1 MSHLTLQLHVV
12 IALYVLFRWCHG
24 GITSINCSGD
34 MWVEPGEIFQMGMN
48 VSIYCQEALKHC
60 RPRNLY
66 FYKNG
71 FKEEFDITRIN
82 RTTAR
87 IWYKGFSEPHAYM
100 HCTAECP
107 GHFQETLIC
116 GKDISSGHP
125 PDAPSNLTCVIY
137 EYSGNMTCTWNTGKP
152 TYIDTKYI
160 VHVKS
165 LETEEEQQY
174 LASSY
179 VKISTDSLQGSRK
192 YLVWVQAVNSLGM
205 ENSQQLHVHLDDI
218 VIPSASI
225 ISRAETTN
233 DTVPKTIVYWKSKTM
248 IEKVFCEMRYKTTTN
263 QTWSVKEFD
272 ANFTYVQ
279 QSEFYLEPD
288 SKYVFQVRCQE
299 TGKRNWQPWSSPFVH
314 QTSQETG
321 KRNWQPWSS
330 PFVHQ
335 TSQTVSQVTA
345 KSSHEPQKMEMLS
358 ATIFRGHPAS
368 GNHQDIGLLSG
379 MVFLAIMLPIFSLIG
394 IFNRSLRIGIKRKV
408 LLMIPKW
415 LYEDIPNME
424 NSNVAKLL
432 QEKSVFENDNAS
444 EQALYV
450 DPVLTEISEISPLE
464 HKPTD
469 YKEERLTG
477 LLETRDCPL
486 GMLST
491 SSSVVYIPDLNTG
504 YKPQVSN
511 VPPGGNLFI
520 NRDERDPTSL
530 ETTDDHFARLK
541 TYPNFQ
547 FSASSMALLNKT
559 LILDEL
565 CLVLNQGEFNSLDI
579 KNSRQEETSIVLQ
592 SDSPSETIPAQTLLS
607 DEFVSCLAI
616 GNEDLPS
623 INSYF
628 PQNVLESHFSRI
640 SLFQK

>member
-1 MSHLTLQLHVV
+1 M
-12 IALYVLFRWCHG
+12 RW
-24 GITSINCSGD
+24 
-34 MWVEPGEIFQMGMN
+34 
-48 VSIYCQEALKHC
+48 
-60 RPRNLY
+60 RR
-66 FYKNG
+66 
-71 FKEEFDITRIN
+71 
-82 RTTAR
+82 
-87 IWYKGFSEPHAYM
+87 
-100 HCTAECP
+100 AER
-107 GHFQETLIC
+107 QN
-116 GKDISSGHP
+116 P
-125 PDAPSNLTCVIY
+125 PDGPSNVTCFIY

-165 LETEEEQQY
+165 FETEEEQQY

-179 VKISTDSLQGSRK
+179 VTISTDSLQGGRK
-192 YLVWVQAVNSLGM
+192 YLVWVQAVNALGM
-205 ENSQQLHVHLDDI
+205 ENSQQLQVHLDDI

-233 DTVPKTIVYWKSKTM
+233 ATVPKTIIYWKSKTM
-248 IEKVFCEMRYKTTTN
+248 IGKVFCEMRYKATTN
-263 QTWSVKEFD
+263 QTWNVKEFD
-272 ANFTYVQ
+272 TNFTYMQ
-279 QSEFYLEPD
+279 QSEFYLEPN
-288 SKYVFQVRCQE
+288 SKYVFQVRCQ
-299 TGKRNWQPWSSPFVH
+299 G
-314 QTSQETG
+314 TG

-345 KSSHEPQKMEMLS
+345 KSYHKPQKIEMLT
-358 ATIFRGHPAS
+358 ATIFKGHPTS
-368 GNHQDIGLLSG
+368 DNSQDIGLLSG
-379 MVFLAIMLPIFSLIG
+379 MVFLAIMLPMFSLVG
-394 IFNRSLRIGIKRKV
+394 IFNRSLRTGIKRKV
-408 LLMIPKW
+408 LLIIPKW

-432 QEKSVFENDNAS
+432 QEKSVLENDNAS

-450 DPVLTEISEISPLE
+450 DPVLTEISEISPPE

-469 YKEERLTG
+469 YKEERLTR

-486 GMLST
+486 TTLST
-491 SSSVVYIPDLNTG
+491 SSSVVYIPDINTG

-511 VPPGGNLFI
+511 VPPGGNHFI
-520 NRDERDPTSL
+520 NGDERDPTSF
-530 ETTDDHFARLK
+530 EATDDHFARLR
-541 TYPNFQ
+541 TYPSFQ
-547 FSASSMALLNKT
+547 FSASSMNLLSKT

-565 CLVLNQGEFNSLDI
+565 SLVLNQGEFNSLDI
-579 KNSRQEETSIVLQ
+579 QDSRQEETSMALQ

-628 PQNVLESHFSRI
+628 PQNILESHFRRI
-640 SLFQK
+640 SLLQK

>member
-1 MSHLTLQLHVV
+1 MRREREMRGFYYIWDMSLLTLQLHVV
-12 IALYVLFRWCHG
+12 ITLYVLFRWCHG
-24 GITSINCSGD
+24 GITNINCSGN

-48 VSIYCQEALKHC
+48 VSIYCQEALKNC

-71 FKEEFDITRIN
+71 FKEKFHVTRIN

-87 IWYKGFSEPHAYM
+87 VWYKGFSEPHASM

-116 GKDISSGHP
+116 GKDITSGYP
-125 PDAPSNLTCVIY
+125 PDAPSNMTCVIH
-137 EYSGNMTCTWNTGKP
+137 EYSGNMTCIWNTGKP

-165 LETEEEQQY
+165 LETEEQQQY
-174 LASSY
+174 LASNS
-179 VKISTDSLQGSRK
+179 VNISTDSLQGGRK
-192 YLVWVQAVNSLGM
+192 HLVWVQAVNVLGM
-205 ENSQQLHVHLDDI
+205 ANSQPLQVHLDDI

-225 ISRAETTN
+225 IYRAETTN
-233 DTVPKTIVYWKSKTM
+233 ATVPKTIIYWKSKTM
-248 IEKVFCEMRYKTTTN
+248 IGKVFCEMRYKATTN
-263 QTWSVKEFD
+263 PMWNVKEFD
-272 ANFTYVQ
+272 TNFTHVQ
-279 QSEFYLEPD
+279 QSEFYLEPN
-288 SKYVFQVRCQE
+288 SKYVFQVRCQ
-299 TGKRNWQPWSSPFVH
+299 G
-314 QTSQETG
+314 TG

-335 TSQTVSQVTA
+335 TSQTVLQVTS
-345 KSSHEPQKMEMLS
+345 KSSHEPQKIEMLT
-358 ATIFRGHPAS
+358 ATIFKGHPTS
-368 GNHQDIGLLSG
+368 DNSQDIGLLSG

-415 LYEDIPNME
+415 LYEEIPNMK

-432 QEKSVFENDNAS
+432 QETSIFENDNES
-444 EQALYV
+444 EQVLYV
-450 DPVLTEISEISPLE
+450 DPVLTEISEISPME

-469 YKEERLTG
+469 YKEGRLTG
-477 LLETRDCPL
+477 LLETRDCPQTT
-486 GMLST
+486 LST

-511 VPPGGNLFI
+511 VLPGGNNFI
-520 NRDERDPTSL
+520 NRDERDPSFL
-530 ETTDDHFARLK
+530 EVTDAHFARLK

-547 FSASSMALLNKT
+547 FSASSLTSLSKT

-565 CLVLNQGEFNSLDI
+565 SLVLNQGEFDSLDTR
-579 KNSRQEETSIVLQ
+579 NSRQEEINMILQ
-592 SDSPSETIPAQTLLS
+592 SDSPSETIPGQTLLS

-616 GNEDLPS
+616 GSEEDLPS

-628 PQNVLESHFSRI
+628 PQNVLESHFSGI
-640 SLFQK
+640 SFLQK